1 MTLVLMTWLWTTAAS
16 ALLLLTLMAL
26 QRVLIGP
33 ASGRR
38 RSRPVVLCGMPEP
51 VVHVRAI
58 ETEPLAA

>member
-16 ALLLLTLMAL
+16 ALLLLTLMTL

-38 RSRPVVLCGMPEP
+38 RSRPVVLSGITEP
-51 VVHVRAI
+51 VVHLRTV
-58 ETEPLAA
+58 ETEPQAA